1 MRLIAARGR
10 LMTTE
15 CDPGTG
21 VMRAVFTS
29 EAKVEES
36 IAEVEKTTP
45 NARELVAL
53 AGNNGPKMCVVSGDK
68 TVVEAVVEATGVGK
82 RGFRPLNVSHAFH
95 SPLMSPMLE
104 PFKKECETATF
115 NKVSG
120 TNFMSTLKAA
130 EITEVD
136 ADYWVEHVKSP
147 VSFLPAMEAL
157 DKGGEV
163 EVFLE
168 MGASPI
174 LIGMGKRLGLSYE
187 GEWVPS
193 IDPKAK

>member
-1 MRLIAARGR
+1 
-10 LMTTE
+10 
-15 CDPGTG
+15 
-21 VMRAVFTS
+21 
-29 EAKVEES
+29 
-36 IAEVEKTTP
+36 
-45 NARELVAL
+45 
-53 AGNNGPKMCVVSGDK
+53 
-68 TVVEAVVEATGVGK
+68 
-82 RGFRPLNVSHAFH
+82 
-95 SPLMSPMLE
+95 
-104 PFKKECETATF
+104 
-115 NKVSG
+115 
-120 TNFMSTLKAA
+120 MSTLKAA

-163 EVFLE
+163 EVLFFDFPSFLSFFYSAAATPTKNSHPLCSHQRGSHRGACFRPGRAASHAGNNEVFLE